1 MDIKPENQKENQN
14 QVLLDKIIN
23 LIPPNE
29 QEELKQ
35 KVEKFTALMN
45 LPSNSTQAQPVKK
58 TKNKLNKY
66 DTSNETLL
74 LNPESIESL
83 EETNNQ
89 SKKNLGIK
97 VEDKNTS
104 EHISLLEDE
113 EEKEKEKEKEKDIE
127 KEKELGEN
135 SNKSIKDKDKEK
147 EKKDAK
153 SSNKYVGKKRK
164 LTDIPKIIEEI
175 NNRNQAKTQKNKY
188 KYKSDDENSKFSQ
201 IQLFT
206 KKKREKRNIPE
217 KELLLELV
225 KKEGFMKVF
234 NCLTI
239 IPLNR
244 KNQLEKQ
251 MDDIILSIGL
261 LRTSLILFQIK
272 FKNENFSSSIMNINN
287 NESNNISSPNNSDLE
302 DEDIEIVID
311 GVDGGEKREKKNKNL
326 NKTYLKKNNSTIL
339 KNTIDELKETFS
351 KPKYEEKEPTV
362 EELSIHLHKDKDGK
376 IYKYNKNY
384 IRDSNNIVAYYCADR
399 RCSGKGNYYF
409 DTMKFEINKDH
420 DMLHEEHNYVKN
432 KERADKFRQII
443 KEFQKRNCHE
453 AQVFKRENGSQIAK
467 WYD

>member
-45 LPSNSTQAQPVKK
+45 LPSNSTQTQPIKK

-66 DTSNETLL
+66 DTSKETLF

-89 SKKNLGIK
+89 SKNNLGIK

-135 SNKSIKDKDKEK
+135 SNKSIKDKDK

-206 KKKREKRNIPE
+206 KKKK
-217 KELLLELV
+217 
-225 KKEGFMKVF
+225 KKE
-234 NCLTI
+234 I
-239 IPLNR
+239 
-244 KNQLEKQ
+244 
-251 MDDIILSIGL
+251 
-261 LRTSLILFQIK
+261 
-272 FKNENFSSSIMNINN
+272 
-287 NESNNISSPNNSDLE
+287 
-302 DEDIEIVID
+302 
-311 GVDGGEKREKKNKNL
+311 
-326 NKTYLKKNNSTIL
+326 
-339 KNTIDELKETFS
+339 
-351 KPKYEEKEPTV
+351 
-362 EELSIHLHKDKDGK
+362 
-376 IYKYNKNY
+376 
-384 IRDSNNIVAYYCADR
+384 
-399 RCSGKGNYYF
+399 
-409 DTMKFEINKDH
+409 
-420 DMLHEEHNYVKN
+420 
-432 KERADKFRQII
+432 
-443 KEFQKRNCHE
+443 FQKRN
-453 AQVFKRENGSQIAK
+453 
-467 WYD
+467 YY